1 MIFTQEMQIVK
12 NYLLL
17 IQQGIKTIE
26 EVPDI
31 YNLKEVVQQCLS
43 KLKI

>member
-1 MIFTQEMQIVK
+1 MIFTQESQIVK

-17 IQQGIKTIE
+17 IQEGIKTADD
-26 EVPDI
+26 VPNI

-43 KLKI
+43 K